1 MRIILTVLLVL
12 GGCVGTAF
20 GRPAGSLSDNL
31 EGLDAHVEELLSL
44 GQIPGAAVAIVRTGE
59 APLVRGYGGRVV
71 GGEAD
76 VDGDTVFAIGSM
88 TKHITATAL
97 GILVAQDKLDWN
109 APLTRYLPQL
119 RFSDPYLSAN
129 LSLAD
134 ALSHRSGL
142 ARADLIW
149 FARPGA
155 SRAEMLS
162 AIERIPVEQAFR
174 ASYLYNNF
182 LYLAAGQVIPQVTQS
197 SWDDFLAQ
205 RLFEPLSMSRSGT
218 RLESL
223 DGLDNV
229 AKPHYFTPDGA
240 VTTDYFD
247 LAHVGPA
254 GAVYSSAADMAKWC
268 QAQLEPGQLES
279 RIPGLSAA
287 LRATRQPRNFMA
299 LEEAG
304 HAGNR
309 HKSYALGLE
318 RMNYGP
324 SQVMYTHGGAIQG
337 MASNFAVIP
346 EAGLCVA
353 VLTNGETGSGVRYA
367 LTDWIMDRLLGLPA
381 ADDGSAL
388 RAKLEQRRG
397 RYMGAGQL
405 HAAARDVSIAPPFA
419 LEAMAGE
426 YDNPIYGR
434 LSIAL
439 ENGVLRTQYGTAFK
453 GELRPYRG
461 ATFEVVPGDPVRR
474 RTMPAPFSL
483 SANVEKGGAIES
495 VLLQM
500 PGPQQNGI
508 RFTRVPEEAAR

>member
-1 MRIILTVLLVL
+1 M
-12 GGCVGTAF
+12 
-20 GRPAGSLSDNL
+20 SLSQ
-31 EGLDAHVEELLSL
+31 V
-44 GQIPGAAVAIVRTGE
+44 PGVAVAVVKTGE
-59 APLVRGYGGRVV
+59 APLVRGYGSRIVD
-71 GGEAD
+71 GESD

-97 GILVAQDKLDWN
+97 GILVEEGKLDWE
-109 APLTRYLPQL
+109 APLTGYLPEL
-119 RFSDPYLSAN
+119 SFSDPYLSAN
-129 LSLAD
+129 LNLVD

-155 SRAEMLS
+155 SRSEMLS
-162 AIERIPVEQAFR
+162 VIERIPVEQAFR

-182 LYLAAGQVIPQVTQS
+182 LYLAAGQTIPRVTDG

-205 RLFEPLSMSRSGT
+205 RLFEPLAMARSGT
-218 RLESL
+218 SNASL
-223 DGLDNV
+223 GSLDNV
-229 AKPHYFTPDGA
+229 AMPHYFTPDGA

-254 GAVYSSAADMAKWC
+254 GAVYSSAADMVKWC
-268 QAQLEPGQLES
+268 RAQLEPEQWES
-279 RIPGLSAA
+279 RIPGLTAA

-299 LEEAG
+299 LEDEG

-309 HKSYALGLE
+309 HKAYALGLE

-337 MASNFAVIP
+337 MASNIAFVP

-381 ADDGSAL
+381 ADDSAL
-388 RAKLEQRRG
+388 RAKLEQQRG
-397 RYMGAGQL
+397 RYLGAGQL
-405 HAAARDVSIAPPFA
+405 HAAARDPSVAPPFA

-426 YDNPIYGR
+426 YDNPVYGR
-434 LSIAL
+434 LSITL
-439 ENGVLRTQYGTAFK
+439 ENGVLRTRYGSAFH
-453 GELRPYRG
+453 GELQAYRG
-461 ATFEVVPGDPVRR
+461 ATFDVVPDDRARR
-474 RTMPAPFSL
+474 QTMPAPFSL
-483 SANVEKGGAIES
+483 SANVEKSGVVES

-500 PGPQQNGI
+500 PGPQKDGI
-508 RFTRVPEEAAR
+508 RFQRVPENAER

>member
-12 GGCVGTAF
+12 VGGVGTAF
-20 GRPAGSLSDNL
+20 GRPAGSLAVDL
-31 EGLDAHVEELLSL
+31 DGLDGHVQELLLL
-44 GQIPGAAVAIVRTGE
+44 GNIPGAAVAVVKTGE
-59 APLVRGYGGRVV
+59 APLVRGYGSRVV

-97 GILVAQDKLDWN
+97 GILVEEGKLDWE
-109 APLTRYLPQL
+109 APLTRYLPEL
-119 RFSDPYLSAN
+119 RFSDANLSAN
-129 LSLAD
+129 LNLVD

-155 SRAEMLS
+155 SRSEMLA
-162 AIERIPVEQAFR
+162 AIARIPVEQAFR

-182 LYLAAGQVIPQVTQS
+182 LYLAAGQAIPQVTQA
-197 SWDDFLAQ
+197 SWDEFLTQ
-205 RLFEPLSMSRSGT
+205 RLFEPLDMERSGT
-218 RLESL
+218 SITSL
-223 DGLDNV
+223 AALDNV
-229 AKPHYFTPDGA
+229 AKPHYFTPGGA
-240 VTTDYFD
+240 ISTDYFD

-268 QAQLEPGQLES
+268 RVQLEPGQLES
-279 RIPGLSAA
+279 RIPGLTEAVQ
-287 LRATRQPRNFMA
+287 ATRAPRNFMA
-299 LEEAG
+299 LEDEG

-318 RMNYGP
+318 RMNYGS

-337 MASNFAVIP
+337 MASNIAFIP

-397 RYMGAGQL
+397 RYLGAGQL
-405 HAAARDVSIAPPFA
+405 HAAARDPSIC
-419 LEAMAGE
+419 
-426 YDNPIYGR
+426 
-434 LSIAL
+434 
-439 ENGVLRTQYGTAFK
+439 
-453 GELRPYRG
+453 
-461 ATFEVVPGDPVRR
+461 
-474 RTMPAPFSL
+474 
-483 SANVEKGGAIES
+483 
-495 VLLQM
+495 LLYTS
-500 PGPQQNGI
+500 PSP
-508 RFTRVPEEAAR
+508 RD